1 MTIKDAEKL
10 TGLTAKSIRYY
21 EGKGL
26 IEVKRDAQNAYR
38 NYTEED
44 IHQLKLI
51 KLLRYLGFGV
61 EEIKPM
67 MGQTNVELHET
78 LMQKAQQLER
88 ESDTSLEKRD
98 MCHALARDCRKEL
111 FAKKMDEY
119 SESIDFLESE
129 EGDTL
134 RKGLRDI
141 FCPNLSV
148 VILQTLV
155 CGAPIVWLFEQRHIC
170 NRNGSDSPYAAAP
183 LWHSLFLWGCRT
195 D

>member
-44 IHQLKLI
+44 IHRLKLI

-78 LMQKAQQLER
+78 LMQKAQQLEA
-88 ESDTSLEKRD
+88 ESDLALEKRD
-98 MCHALARDCRKEL
+98 LCHALARDCRKEL

-129 EGDTL
+129 EWDSL
-134 RKGLRDI
+134 RKGMWDV
-141 FCPNLSV
+141 FCPNLSI

-155 CGAPIVWLFEQRHIC
+155 CMGPIVWLFEQRHVC
-170 NRNGSDSPYAAAP
+170 NRNRDHSPYAPAS
-183 LWHSLFLWGCRT
+183 LWHPLFLQ
-195 D
+195 

>member
-1 MTIKDAEKL
+1 
-10 TGLTAKSIRYY
+10 
-21 EGKGL
+21 
-26 IEVKRDAQNAYR
+26 
-38 NYTEED
+38 
-44 IHQLKLI
+44 
-51 KLLRYLGFGV
+51 
-61 EEIKPM
+61 M

-170 NRNGSDSPYAAAP
+170 NRNGSDSPYAPAP